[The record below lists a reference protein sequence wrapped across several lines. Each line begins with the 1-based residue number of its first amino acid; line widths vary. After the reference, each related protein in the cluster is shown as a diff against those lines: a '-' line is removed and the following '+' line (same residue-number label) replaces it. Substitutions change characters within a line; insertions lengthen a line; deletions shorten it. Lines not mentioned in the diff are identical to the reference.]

1 VAVGTLVS
9 GPSAIWSVGAT
20 SLQILFDAGKR
31 AAATDEA
38 RGAYEESI
46 ASYRQ
51 TVLGAFQEVEDDL
64 AALRILAAEA
74 KTQDEAVKSARQSV
88 ELATRRYKGG
98 IATYLEVV
106 TAQST
111 ALANERTAVEIRGR
125 RMVTCV
131 PLIKALGGGWEGSLS
146 GSRSAS
152 TPSR

>member
-1 VAVGTLVS
+1 M
-9 GPSAIWSVGAT
+9 
-20 SLQILFDAGKR
+20 
-31 AAATDEA
+31 
-38 RGAYEESI
+38 
-46 ASYRQ
+46 
-51 TVLGAFQEVEDDL
+51 LGAFQEVEDDL

-88 ELATRRYKGG
+88 KLATSRYKGG

-131 PLIKALGGGWEGSLS
+131 PLIKALGGGWEGSVP
-146 GSRSAS
+146 GSRAAS